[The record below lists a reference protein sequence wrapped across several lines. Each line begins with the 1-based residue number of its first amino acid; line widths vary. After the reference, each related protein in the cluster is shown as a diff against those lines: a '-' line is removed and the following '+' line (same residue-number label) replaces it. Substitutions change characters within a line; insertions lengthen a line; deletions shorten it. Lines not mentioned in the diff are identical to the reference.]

1 MYTRGTGFLL
11 LLLVRSRG
19 AIFVLQTSLFLS
31 ISPRLTRLTFRTFE
45 WFFVF
50 CIFII
55 SSPRKPAHYDLST
68 YLRKKNTSSVTFRV
82 YRRHIRDA
90 WRDVVAF
97 VRGRKRTTSFSSSVL
112 HPNVCQRP
120 RILFRFSCSFSLF
133 FFFLSSYFFSFFF
146 PHVTRLFGSI
156 AFYFNLVNPP
166 FTAARNDSFPLEKAR
181 TNRLAILARIFSKFG
196 SVVNVFRFI

>member
-1 MYTRGTGFLL
+1 MGQAFFFFFLFVLEAPSLFYKRLTLSLSLLVLLVLLFGRSSGSLYFVFLL
-11 LLLVRSRG
+11 SLRLASLPTTIYRRIFERRIRRLSRFGYIGVISGMHGVTLSRSFGEEREQRR
-19 AIFVLQTSLFLS
+19 FHH
-31 ISPRLTRLTFRTFE
+31 R
-45 WFFVF
+45 F
-50 CIFII
+50 CIQ
-55 SSPRKPAHYDLST
+55 T
-68 YLRKKNTSSVTFRV
+68 YAKGREFCFDFR
-82 YRRHIRDA
+82 A
-90 WRDVVAF
+90 
-97 VRGRKRTTSFSSSVL
+97 
-112 HPNVCQRP
+112 
-120 RILFRFSCSFSLF
+120 RFLF